1 MQNLVFLFFVANFHF
16 QLNMLCWCEWG
27 ISENE
32 KERYID
38 CSEPFHSS
46 TQTSM
51 IPFKGQE

>member
-32 KERYID
+32 QDVASNLKPRLN
-38 CSEPFHSS
+38 FLAN
-46 TQTSM
+46 
-51 IPFKGQE
+51 